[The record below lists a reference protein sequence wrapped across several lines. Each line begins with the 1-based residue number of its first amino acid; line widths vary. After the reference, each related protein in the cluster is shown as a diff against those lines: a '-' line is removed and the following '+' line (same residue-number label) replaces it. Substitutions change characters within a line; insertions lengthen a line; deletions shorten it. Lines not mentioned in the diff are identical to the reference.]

1 MASDC
6 LELVMVV
13 VKYYREE
20 AGERE
25 REEDENEEKHDEEK
39 KEDEEDEKEEAE
51 EEQKDVLLPPPMQN
65 YKTARDKA
73 AENETQIRELRA
85 RSGGS
90 CSSPADPAP
99 TLILFPVD
107 LV

>member
-1 MASDC
+1 

-13 VKYYREE
+13 VKYDREE
-20 AGERE
+20 AGERERE

-39 KEDEEDEKEEAE
+39 KEDEEDEEEEAEEAE
-51 EEQKDVLLPPPMQN
+51 EEKYVLLPPPMQN